1 LGGEWEMKLL
11 IVEDDSMMLQ
21 ALSSGL
27 VANGIS
33 NVEVANSASI
43 AMQKFRSFKPDVS
56 LIDIE
61 LRQGPTG
68 VDVSHAMRKL
78 NPNVGIVFLTS
89 LADPR
94 LVDSRLPELPE
105 GSIYLRK
112 NSVKN
117 LSEVTEALE
126 LAISGDLKSIKL
138 KTADDF
144 LDLTKAQFEIIR
156 LIAQG
161 HSNLEISKIR
171 VTTVKSTENA
181 ISRLAKKL
189 GINNSTT
196 ASQRV
201 LLARKYTELIG
212 KV

>member
-1 LGGEWEMKLL
+1 MKLL

-21 ALSSGL
+21 ALSSVL

-33 NVEVANSASI
+33 NVEIANSASI

-126 LAISGDLKSIKL
+126 LAISGDLKTIKS

>member
-1 LGGEWEMKLL
+1 MKLL

-21 ALSSGL
+21 ALSSVL

-33 NVEVANSASI
+33 SVEIANSASI

-89 LADPR
+89 LTDPR

-126 LAISGDLKSIKL
+126 LTISGDLKTIKS

>member
-1 LGGEWEMKLL
+1 MKLL

-33 NVEVANSASI
+33 NIEVANSASI

-78 NPNVGIVFLTS
+78 NSNVGIVFLTS

-117 LSEVTEALE
+117 LSEVIEALN
-126 LAISGDLKSIKL
+126 LAISGDLKAIKS
-138 KTADDF
+138 KTEDDF
-144 LDLTKAQFEIIR
+144 LDLSKAQFEIIR

-161 HSNLEISKIR
+161 HSNQEISKIR

-189 GINNSTT
+189 GITNSTN

-201 LLARKYTELIG
+201 LLARKYTELTG

>member
-1 LGGEWEMKLL
+1 MKLL

-33 NVEVANSASI
+33 NVEIANSASI

-117 LSEVTEALE
+117 LSEVTEALK
-126 LAISGDLKSIKL
+126 LAISGDLKTIKS

>member
-1 LGGEWEMKLL
+1 VKLL

-21 ALSSGL
+21 ALASGL
-27 VANGIS
+27 AANGIN
-33 NVEVANSASI
+33 NVEIANSASL

-117 LSEVTEALE
+117 LGEVIDAMKM
-126 LAISGDLKSIKL
+126 AISGDLKAIKSN
-138 KTADDF
+138 TEDDF
-144 LDLTKAQFEIIR
+144 LDLSKAQFEIIR
-156 LIAQG
+156 LIAEG
-161 HSNLEISKIR
+161 HSNLEISKMR

-189 GINNSTT
+189 GITNSTT

-201 LLARKYTELIG
+201 LLARKYTELTG

>member
-1 LGGEWEMKLL
+1 MKLL

-33 NVEVANSASI
+33 NVEVATSASI

-117 LSEVTEALE
+117 LSEIIEALE
-126 LAISGDLKSIKL
+126 LAISGDLKSIKS
-138 KTADDF
+138 KTTDNF

-171 VTTVKSTENA
+171 VTTVKSTENT

>member
-1 LGGEWEMKLL
+1 MKLL

-27 VANGIS
+27 IANGIS
-33 NVEVANSASI
+33 NVETAKSASI
-43 AMQKFRSFKPDVS
+43 AMQKFRTFKPDVS

-78 NPNVGIVFLTS
+78 DPNVGVVFLTS

-117 LSEVTEALE
+117 LSEVIEALN
-126 LAISGDLKSIKL
+126 LAISGDLKAIKS
-138 KTADDF
+138 KTDDDF
-144 LDLTKAQFEIIR
+144 LDLSKAQFEIIR

-189 GINNSTT
+189 GITNSTT

-201 LLARKYTELIG
+201 LLARKYTELTG

>member
-1 LGGEWEMKLL
+1 MKLL

-27 VANGIS
+27 IANGITE
-33 NVEVANSASI
+33 VEVADSASV
-43 AMQKFRSFKPDVS
+43 AMRLFRTFRPDVS

-78 NPNVGIVFLTS
+78 DANVGIVFLTS

-94 LVDSRLPELPE
+94 LVDSRIPELPE

-117 LSEVTEALE
+117 LSEVVEALKMS
-126 LAISGDLKSIKL
+126 ISGDSKAIK
-138 KTADDF
+138 ARDDQEF

-156 LIAQG
+156 LISEG

-181 ISRLAKKL
+181 IARLAKKL
-189 GINNSTT
+189 GITNSTN

-212 KV
+212 KL

>member
-1 LGGEWEMKLL
+1 MKLL

-27 VANGIS
+27 MANGIS
-33 NVEVANSASI
+33 DVETADTASI

-61 LRQGPTG
+61 LRHGPTG

-117 LSEVTEALE
+117 LSEVIEALE
-126 LAISGDLKSIKL
+126 LAISGDLKSIKS

-189 GINNSTT
+189 GITNSTT

>member
-1 LGGEWEMKLL
+1 MKLL

-33 NVEVANSASI
+33 SVEIANSASI

-126 LAISGDLKSIKL
+126 LAISGDLKSIKS

>member
-1 LGGEWEMKLL
+1 MKLL

-21 ALSSGL
+21 ALSSGII
-27 VANGIS
+27 ANGIKD
-33 NVEVANSASI
+33 VEIANSASI

-78 NPNVGIVFLTS
+78 DPNVGIVFLTS

-112 NSVKN
+112 NSIKN
-117 LSEVTEALE
+117 LSEVIEALE
-126 LAISGDLKSIKL
+126 LAISKDLKSIKA
-138 KTADDF
+138 KTDESF
-144 LDLTKAQFEIIR
+144 LDLSKAQFEIIR

-189 GINNSTT
+189 GITNSTT

-201 LLARKYTELIG
+201 LLARKYTELTG
-212 KV
+212 KL

>member
-1 LGGEWEMKLL
+1 VKLL

-27 VANGIS
+27 IANGIDE
-33 NVEVANSASI
+33 VEVANSASA
-43 AMQKFRSFKPDVS
+43 AMRLFRTFRPNVS

-78 NPNVGIVFLTS
+78 DANVGIVFLTS

-94 LVDSRLPELPE
+94 LVDSRIPELPE

-117 LSEVTEALE
+117 LTEVVDALNASISESPK
-126 LAISGDLKSIKL
+126 AI
-138 KTADDF
+138 KTRDDQEF

-156 LIAQG
+156 LISEG

-189 GINNSTT
+189 GITNSTT

>member
-1 LGGEWEMKLL
+1 MKLL

-33 NVEVANSASI
+33 SVELANSASI

-78 NPNVGIVFLTS
+78 DPKVGIVFLTS

-112 NSVKN
+112 NSVKD

-126 LAISGDLKSIKL
+126 LAISGDLKSIKS

-161 HSNLEISKIR
+161 HSNLEISNIR

>member
-1 LGGEWEMKLL
+1 MKLL

-27 VANGIS
+27 IANGIS

-126 LAISGDLKSIKL
+126 LAISGDLKSMKS
-138 KTADDF
+138 KAADDF

>member
-1 LGGEWEMKLL
+1 MKLL

-27 VANGIS
+27 NANGIS
-33 NVEVANSASI
+33 NVEIANSASI

-126 LAISGDLKSIKL
+126 LAISGDLKSIKS

>member
-1 LGGEWEMKLL
+1 MKLL

-27 VANGIS
+27 IANGIN
-33 NVEVANSASI
+33 NVETAKSASI
-43 AMQKFRSFKPDVS
+43 AMQKFRTFKPDVS

-78 NPNVGIVFLTS
+78 DPNVGVVFLTS

-112 NSVKN
+112 NSVKD
-117 LSEVTEALE
+117 LGEVIEALE
-126 LAISGDLKSIKL
+126 LAISKDLKTIRAKSE
-138 KTADDF
+138 DDF
-144 LDLTKAQFEIIR
+144 LDLSKAQFEIIR

-189 GINNSTT
+189 GITNSTT

-201 LLARKYTELIG
+201 LLARKYTELTG

>member
-1 LGGEWEMKLL
+1 MKLL

-27 VANGIS
+27 IANGIS
-33 NVEVANSASI
+33 DVETANTASI
-43 AMQKFRSFKPDVS
+43 AMQKFRSFRPDVS

-78 NPNVGIVFLTS
+78 NANVGIVFLTS

-94 LVDSRLPELPE
+94 LVDSRIPELPE
-105 GSIYLRK
+105 GSVYLRK
-112 NSVKN
+112 NSIKN
-117 LSEVTEALE
+117 LSEVIEALKFS
-126 LAISGDLKSIKL
+126 ISGQSKTIKSGIE
-138 KTADDF
+138 DDF

-181 ISRLAKKL
+181 IARLAKKL
-189 GINNSTT
+189 GITNSTN

-201 LLARKYTELIG
+201 LLTRKYIELTG

>member
-1 LGGEWEMKLL
+1 VKLL

-33 NVEVANSASI
+33 HVELANSASI

-94 LVDSRLPELPE
+94 LVDSRLPDLPE

-112 NSVKN
+112 NSVKD
-117 LSEVTEALE
+117 LSEVTEALK
-126 LAISGDLKSIKL
+126 LAISGDLKSIKS
-138 KTADDF
+138 KAADDF

-156 LIAQG
+156 LIAHG

>member
-1 LGGEWEMKLL
+1 MKLL

-27 VANGIS
+27 IANGITE
-33 NVEVANSASI
+33 VEVADSASV
-43 AMQKFRSFKPDVS
+43 AMRLFRTFRPDVS

-78 NPNVGIVFLTS
+78 DANVGIVFLTS

-94 LVDSRLPELPE
+94 LVDSRIPELPE

-117 LSEVTEALE
+117 LSEVVEALN
-126 LAISGDLKSIKL
+126 ASISGGSKATK
-138 KTADDF
+138 ARDDQEF

-156 LIAQG
+156 LISEG

-181 ISRLAKKL
+181 IARLAKKL
-189 GINNSTT
+189 GITNSTN

-201 LLARKYTELIG
+201 LLARKYIELIG
-212 KV
+212 KL

>member
-1 LGGEWEMKLL
+1 VKLL

-27 VANGIS
+27 IANGITE
-33 NVEVANSASI
+33 VEVADSASV
-43 AMQKFRSFKPDVS
+43 AMRLFRTFRPDVS

-78 NPNVGIVFLTS
+78 NANVGIVFLTS

-94 LVDSRLPELPE
+94 LVDSRIPELPE

-117 LSEVTEALE
+117 LAEVVDALN
-126 LAISGDLKSIKL
+126 ASISGSPKAIK
-138 KTADDF
+138 TRDDQEF

-156 LIAQG
+156 LISEG

-181 ISRLAKKL
+181 IARLAKKL
-189 GINNSTT
+189 GITNSTN

-212 KV
+212 KL

>member
-1 LGGEWEMKLL
+1 MKLL

-33 NVEVANSASI
+33 SVELANSASI

-78 NPNVGIVFLTS
+78 DPKVGIVFLTS

-94 LVDSRLPELPE
+94 LVDSRLPELPA

-126 LAISGDLKSIKL
+126 LAISGDLKSIKS
-138 KTADDF
+138 KTDDDF

>member
-1 LGGEWEMKLL
+1 MKLL

-117 LSEVTEALE
+117 LSEVTEALK
-126 LAISGDLKSIKL
+126 LAISGDLKTIKS

>member
-1 LGGEWEMKLL
+1 MKLL

-112 NSVKN
+112 NSVKD
-117 LSEVTEALE
+117 LSEVINAMRI
-126 LAISGDLKSIKL
+126 AISGDLKSIKS

-161 HSNLEISKIR
+161 HSNQEISKIR
-171 VTTVKSTENA
+171 VTTIKSTENA

-189 GINNSTT
+189 GITNSTN

-201 LLARKYTELIG
+201 LLARKYTELTG

>member
-1 LGGEWEMKLL
+1 VKLL

-33 NVEVANSASI
+33 SVELANSASI

-78 NPNVGIVFLTS
+78 DPKVGIVFLTS

-94 LVDSRLPELPE
+94 LVDSRLPELPA

-112 NSVKN
+112 NSVKD
-117 LSEVTEALE
+117 LSEVTEALQ
-126 LAISGDLKSIKL
+126 LAISGDLKSIKS

>member
-1 LGGEWEMKLL
+1 VKLL

-21 ALSSGL
+21 ALASGL
-27 VANGIS
+27 MANGIS
-33 NVEVANSASI
+33 NIEIANSASL
-43 AMQKFRSFKPDVS
+43 AMQKFRSFRPNVS

-78 NPNVGIVFLTS
+78 DPKIGIVFLTS

-117 LSEVTEALE
+117 LTEVIEALD
-126 LAISGDLKSIKL
+126 LSISGDLRAIKS
-138 KTADDF
+138 KTDDDF
-144 LDLTKAQFEIIR
+144 LDLSKAQFEIIR

-189 GINNSTT
+189 GITNSTT

-201 LLARKYTELIG
+201 LLARKYSELTG

>member
-1 LGGEWEMKLL
+1 VKLL

-27 VANGIS
+27 IANGIS

-126 LAISGDLKSIKL
+126 LAISGDLKSMKS
-138 KTADDF
+138 KAADDF